1 MFFLKKKYFDKFKE
15 RYGTIRVHFIR
26 PDDLDDIPNHKGFHI
41 KIKKDGT
48 QTTYYYKN
56 SISNSYS
63 LRTPTNKPIFI
74 DRPLTFG
81 KLVDLLKTATSNA
94 GTGFLVRLSLTK
106 SDNQNAET
114 VGYIKFSIT
123 NNNGNIYLSSITYED
138 SERQEFKCD
147 MYIDENS
154 NTSNVPNIFFGKN
167 MNPIGVMQYTG
178 DIANILIT
186 EDYFN
191 NTKTIQLA
199 IANLDVVVGDK
210 ITN

>member
-1 MFFLKKKYFDKFKE
+1 MFFLKKKYFDKFKK
-15 RYGTIRVHFIR
+15 RYNTIKMVFVR
-26 PDDLDDIPNHKGFHI
+26 PDLSYIDDNKGFYI
-41 KIKKDGT
+41 KIKKDGI
-48 QTTYYYKN
+48 QTTYYYGRTN
-56 SISNSYS
+56 AAYS
-63 LRTPTNKPIFI
+63 WNDGTFI

-81 KLVDLLKTATSNA
+81 KLVDLLKSANA

-106 SDNQNAET
+106 SDNQNAEI

-123 NNNGNIYLSSITYED
+123 NNNGNIYLSSITYVD
-138 SERQEFKCD
+138 SERQEFSCN

-154 NTSNVPNIFFGKN
+154 NIRNAPNVFFGRN

-191 NTKTIQLA
+191 ENISIQLA
-199 IANLDVVVGDK
+199 IANLDVVVENK
-210 ITN
+210 IVN